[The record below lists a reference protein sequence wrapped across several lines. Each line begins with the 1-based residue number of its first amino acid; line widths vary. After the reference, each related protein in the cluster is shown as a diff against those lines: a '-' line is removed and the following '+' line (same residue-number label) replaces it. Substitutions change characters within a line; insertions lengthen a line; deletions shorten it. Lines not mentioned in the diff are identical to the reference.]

1 MAAQLTIF
9 YRSSGAFRSRPNF
22 PHNKVCCISFSPAD
36 YNQSLCLRRNTMR
49 AVLCREW
56 GGPEKLTIDDVPSTP
71 IKDGAVRIAV
81 HAVGINF
88 ADLLLISGQYQEKP
102 AFPFTP
108 GMEASGTVTELGAGV
123 TSLKVGDRVMALT
136 GTGAYAEEVV
146 VDANRV
152 YQIPNKMDF
161 ISAAGFPVTYG
172 TSHGSFD
179 WRAHLQPGEWL
190 LVFGAAGG
198 VGLTAVEIGKAMG
211 AHVIACAGSPEK
223 LAIAKQYGADH
234 LIDYSREDIR
244 ERVKAITGGRGVD
257 VVYDPVG
264 GDAFDASLRSIAW
277 CGRIIVIGF
286 ASGRIPQA
294 PANILLV
301 KNIDVIGFYW
311 GSYQARKPALLR
323 DSYAK
328 LFRWFEEG
336 KLKPHV
342 SAQFDLQEVAK
353 AMNLLRE
360 RKSTGKVVLTTGRP

>member
-1 MAAQLTIF
+1 
-9 YRSSGAFRSRPNF
+9 
-22 PHNKVCCISFSPAD
+22 
-36 YNQSLCLRRNTMR
+36 MR
-49 AVLCREW
+49 AVLCKEW
-56 GGPEKLTIDDVPSTP
+56 GGPEKLVVEDVASPP
-71 IKDGAVRIAV
+71 IKGGAVRLAV
-81 HAVGINF
+81 HAAGINF

-108 GMEASGTVTELGAGV
+108 GMEAAGTVTQVGAGV
-123 TSLKVGDRVMALT
+123 SSLKAGDRVMTLT
-136 GTGAYAEEVV
+136 GTGAYAEEIV
-146 VDANRV
+146 VDASRV
-152 YQIPNKMDF
+152 YKIPDKMDF
-161 ISAAGFPVTYG
+161 AAAAGFPVTYG

-211 AHVIACAGSPEK
+211 ARVIACAGGPEK
-223 LAIAKQYGADH
+223 LEIARQHGADH

-244 ERVKAITGGRGVD
+244 ERVKTITGGRGVD
-257 VVYDPVG
+257 VIYDPVG
-264 GDAFDASLRSIAW
+264 GDAFDAGLRSIAW
-277 CGRIIVIGF
+277 GGRVIIIGF

-311 GSYQARKPALLR
+311 GSYQARKPELLR

-328 LFRWFEEG
+328 LLRWFEEG

-342 SAQFDLQEVAK
+342 SAQMDMKEVAQ
-353 AMNLLRE
+353 AMNLLRQ
-360 RKSTGKVVLTTGRP
+360 RKSTGKVVLTMGR

>member
-1 MAAQLTIF
+1 
-9 YRSSGAFRSRPNF
+9 
-22 PHNKVCCISFSPAD
+22 
-36 YNQSLCLRRNTMR
+36 MR
-49 AVLCREW
+49 AVLCKEW
-56 GGPEKLTIDDVPSTP
+56 GGPEKLVVEDVPSP
-71 IKDGAVRIAV
+71 AIKDGAVRIAV
-81 HAVGINF
+81 HAAGINF

-108 GMEASGTVTELGAGV
+108 GMEAAGTVTEVGSGV
-123 TSLKVGDRVMALT
+123 ASLKAGDRVMALS
-136 GTGAYAEEVV
+136 GTGAYAEEIV

-152 YQIPNKMDF
+152 YKIPANMDF
-161 ISAAGFPVTYG
+161 ISAAAFPVTYG

-211 AHVIACAGSPEK
+211 ARVIACAGSPEK
-223 LAIAKQYGADH
+223 LAIAQQHGADH

-244 ERVKAITGGRGVD
+244 ERVKAITGGRGAD
-257 VVYDPVG
+257 VIYDPVG
-264 GDAFDASLRSIAW
+264 GDAFDAGLRSIAW
-277 CGRIIVIGF
+277 GGRVIVIGF
-286 ASGRIPQA
+286 TSGRIPQA

-311 GSYQARKPALLR
+311 GSYQARRPELLR

-328 LFRWFEEG
+328 LLRWFDEG

-342 SAQFDLQEVAK
+342 SQHFDLNQVAQ
-353 AMNLLRE
+353 AMDLLRQ
-360 RKSTGKVVLTTGRP
+360 RKSTGKVVLTTGR